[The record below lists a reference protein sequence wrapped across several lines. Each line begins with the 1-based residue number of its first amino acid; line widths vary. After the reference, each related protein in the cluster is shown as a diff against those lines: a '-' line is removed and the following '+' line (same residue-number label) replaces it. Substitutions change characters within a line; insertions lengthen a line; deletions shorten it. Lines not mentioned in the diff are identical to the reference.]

1 MRLNS
6 TRESLEQR
14 LVHHVGAEHAQLL
27 LNSNLVCLNN
37 QKLSDVSLDVFQ
49 RWIEAIENLQFR

>member
-27 LNSNLVCLNN
+27 LNATLINPLNN
-37 QKLSDVSLDVFQ
+37 LKQLIRVQIGINS
-49 RWIEAIENLQFR
+49 